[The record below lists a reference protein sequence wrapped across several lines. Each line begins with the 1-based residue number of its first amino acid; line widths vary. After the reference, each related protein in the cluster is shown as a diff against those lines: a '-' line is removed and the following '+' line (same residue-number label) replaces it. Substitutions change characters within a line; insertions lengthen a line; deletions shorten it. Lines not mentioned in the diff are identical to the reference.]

1 MSEQQKIDK
10 HEGAEM
16 KCATC
21 GLDLVCRGFE
31 YQGKKVLSWC
41 DKDTNQKHYKY
52 DQEKQES
59 KCNYLAIITQYN
71 LLERVDKL
79 INTKMAGYPKEQRQH
94 YIDLLFNKILVAN

>member
-21 GLDLVCRGFE
+21 GLDLVCKEFE

-41 DKDTNQKHYKY
+41 DKGTDQKHYKY

-59 KCNYLAIITQYN
+59 RCNYLQIINQYN
-71 LLERVDKL
+71 LLERIDKL
-79 INTKMAGYPKEQRQH
+79 INTKMAGFQKEQRQH
-94 YIDLLFNKILVAN
+94 YIDLIFKKIIGVN